1 MKIIFY
7 DAKQY
12 DIDSFEKQRKNYP
25 DIESVYLEAD
35 LTEDTA
41 RLAEGCEGVCAFVSS
56 TITGSVLRRLH
67 EHGVKLLLMRCA
79 GYNNVDIKAA
89 DKYGITVLRVPGYS
103 PEAVAEHAMALALA
117 VTRRIHKGYI
127 KVRENNFSL
136 NGLMGLDFHGKTAG
150 IIGTGRIGAAM
161 CRICHGFGMR
171 VIAYDVYQNPDLD
184 FVKYYPLSEV
194 LRESD
199 LISLHCP
206 LTEASYHLINTET
219 ISLMKENVV
228 FVNTSRG
235 ALLRVAG

>member
-103 PEAVAEHAMALALA
+103 PEAVAE
-117 VTRRIHKGYI
+117 TRHGACACSHKKNTQGLY
-127 KVRENNFSL
+127 KGKREQFQPEWSY
-136 NGLMGLDFHGKTAG
+136 
-150 IIGTGRIGAAM
+150 GT
-161 CRICHGFGMR
+161 
-171 VIAYDVYQNPDLD
+171 
-184 FVKYYPLSEV
+184 
-194 LRESD
+194 
-199 LISLHCP
+199 
-206 LTEASYHLINTET
+206 
-219 ISLMKENVV
+219 
-228 FVNTSRG
+228 
-235 ALLRVAG
+235 

>member
-25 DIESVYLEAD
+25 DIESIYLEAD

-56 TITGSVLRRLH
+56 TITGSVLRWLH

-150 IIGTGRIGAAM
+150 IICTGRIGAAM
-161 CRICHGFGMR
+161 CRI
-171 VIAYDVYQNPDLD
+171 
-184 FVKYYPLSEV
+184 
-194 LRESD
+194 
-199 LISLHCP
+199 
-206 LTEASYHLINTET
+206 
-219 ISLMKENVV
+219 
-228 FVNTSRG
+228 
-235 ALLRVAG
+235 